1 MENKFKAN
9 KAYASRPRWS
19 DWREQ
24 LKESELHG
32 LRQRLETME
41 RETLIDW
48 LQWYNPKGN
57 YTDRKCFENG
67 IKPISKLKAIEYTYK
82 EISHIHLKKAHNTF
96 SNGRI
101 QLMFNN

>member
-9 KAYASRPRWS
+9 REFIARSTWS

-24 LKESELHG
+24 LKDSEING
-32 LRQRLETME
+32 LLQRLETME
-41 RETLIDW
+41 REVLVDW

-57 YTDRKCFENG
+57 YTDRKCMENG
-67 IKPISKLKAIEYTYK
+67 IKPLCKSKAIEYTYK
-82 EISHIHLKKAHNTF
+82 EILRNHAKKQYNSF
-96 SNGRI
+96 SNGPL